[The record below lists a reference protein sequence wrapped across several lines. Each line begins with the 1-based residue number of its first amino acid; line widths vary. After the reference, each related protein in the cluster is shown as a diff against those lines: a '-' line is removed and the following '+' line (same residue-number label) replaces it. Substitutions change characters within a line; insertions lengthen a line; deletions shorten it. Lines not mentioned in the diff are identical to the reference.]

1 MACWPAKKLPTPFSA
16 GQQKQHLPGSQR
28 RLVWAG
34 SLPVLEHIPL
44 EQAHANVACEPDRS
58 PRHGSPLVSGTRLP
72 PDNFDIGYVF
82 FISSLSWPRP
92 VRIPDPA
99 VNPTVRLSYTVRIPT
114 WLRTF
119 FRSIRP
125 DELAKEVRRQ
135 RQKSSKPS
143 GFGSGRSSN
152 FPRS

>member
-1 MACWPAKKLPTPFSA
+1 MLASQKFTYSVLSWVTKTVFAGFPAKA
-16 GQQKQHLPGSQR
+16 G
-28 RLVWAG
+28 WAG

-44 EQAHANVACEPDRS
+44 EQAHANVACKPDRS
-58 PRHGSPLVSGTRLP
+58 PRHGSPLVSGTRLLP

-82 FISSLSWPRP
+82 FISPLSWPRP
-92 VRIPDPA
+92 VQIPDPA
-99 VNPTVRLSYTVRIPT
+99 VNPTVRLSHTVRIPT

-125 DELAKEVRRQ
+125 DELAKEVWPQ
-135 RQKSSKPS
+135 RQNRPNHPD
-143 GFGSGRSSN
+143 FGSGRSSN